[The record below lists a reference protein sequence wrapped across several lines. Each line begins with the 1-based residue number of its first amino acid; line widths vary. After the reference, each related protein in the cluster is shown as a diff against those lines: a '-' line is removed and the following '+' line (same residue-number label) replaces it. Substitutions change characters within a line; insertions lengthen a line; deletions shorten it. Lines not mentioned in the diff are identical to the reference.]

1 MKKLQFS
8 TDIRAPKEK
17 IWKALW
23 DDATYRQWTSVFS
36 EGSYAQTD
44 WKEGSK
50 VLFLGPSGDGMH
62 STIARHVPN
71 EVMSFRHEGELKNGK
86 EQPPAAGAENWMGA
100 LETYNLQEMGDSN
113 RLSVE
118 IDVTEDHQ
126 DYFQKT
132 FPQAL
137 QKVKEIAEK

>member
-1 MKKLQFS
+1 MKKLEFS
-8 TDIRAPKEK
+8 LDIRAPREK
-17 IWKALW
+17 IWKILW
-23 DDATYRQWTSVFS
+23 EDATYRQWTSVFS
-36 EGSYAQTD
+36 EGSYAKTD

-50 VLFLGPSGDGMH
+50 VLFLGPDGGGMH

-71 EVMSFRHEGELKNGK
+71 AVMAFRHEGELKNGQ
-86 EQPPAAGAENWMGA
+86 EQPPGEGAESWMGA
-100 LETYNLQEMGDSN
+100 METYTLQEMGNSS

-118 IDVTEDHQ
+118 MDTTEGHE

-137 QKVKEIAEK
+137 QKVKELAEK